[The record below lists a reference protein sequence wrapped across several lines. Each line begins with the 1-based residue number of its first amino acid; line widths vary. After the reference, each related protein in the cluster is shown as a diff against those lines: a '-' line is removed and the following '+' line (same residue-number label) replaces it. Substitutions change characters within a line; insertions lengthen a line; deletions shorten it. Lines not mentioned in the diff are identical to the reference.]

1 MSEDGVNDVTTL
13 SLVRPRGAV
22 TLRAGD
28 VRRDERLVPHLV
40 RFVRVLASWRRGFS
54 SWLRVSVSKPLPSA
68 LLIAFA
74 LPAFAADYPT
84 KPIRM
89 VVAQAAGGNAD
100 LVARAV
106 AAKMGDALKQ
116 QVVVDNRPGG
126 AGVIGA
132 ETVARAAPDGY
143 TILLASSAFGVNP
156 SLQKNLPYDPI
167 DGFSPITLVATA
179 PNLLVVHPALPVRTV
194 KELIE
199 LARARPGQLNFGSSG
214 SGGSPHLAGELFKHL
229 TRVDMV
235 HVPYKGAAPAIVDLV
250 AGNIQLSFASMPSA
264 IGQVRSGKLRGIA
277 VTSSKRS
284 AAVPDLPTVAESGVP
299 DFETAAWQGLFAPAR
314 TPAAVVTVLNRE
326 AARAV
331 QAPDV
336 RERLAVE
343 GGEPVGNSPAEFAA
357 YVKREIARW
366 STVVK
371 ATGMRAG

>member
-1 MSEDGVNDVTTL
+1 VRNEALGVALAAL
-13 SLVRPRGAV
+13 SAC
-22 TLRAGD
+22 
-28 VRRDERLVPHLV
+28 
-40 RFVRVLASWRRGFS
+40 AS
-54 SWLRVSVSKPLPSA
+54 
-68 LLIAFA
+68 
-74 LPAFAADYPT
+74 AADYPS

-100 LVARAV
+100 IVARAV
-106 AAKMGDALKQ
+106 AMKMGDALKQ
-116 QVVVDNRPGG
+116 QFVVDNRPGG

-179 PNLLVVHPALPVRTV
+179 PNLLVVNPAVPVRTV
-194 KELIE
+194 KDLIE
-199 LARARPGQLNFGSSG
+199 LARAKPGQLNFGSSG
-214 SGGSPHLAGELFKHL
+214 SGGSPHLAGELFKYL
-229 TRVDMV
+229 TKVEMV
-235 HVPYKGAAPAIVDLV
+235 HVPYKGASAAIVDLV

-277 VTSSKRS
+277 VTSTKRS
-284 AAVPDLPTVAESGVP
+284 AAVPDLPTVAEAGVP

-314 TPAAVVTVLNRE
+314 TPPAIVNVLNRE

-331 QAPDV
+331 QSVDV
-336 RERLAVE
+336 RDRLSTE
-343 GGEPVGNSPAEFAA
+343 GGEPVGNTPAEFAV

>member
-1 MSEDGVNDVTTL
+1 MRRRSAIFVT
-13 SLVRPRGAV
+13 G
-22 TLRAGD
+22 
-28 VRRDERLVPHLV
+28 
-40 RFVRVLASWRRGFS
+40 VLACA
-54 SWLRVSVSKPLPSA
+54 PPSA
-68 LLIAFA
+68 AR
-74 LPAFAADYPT
+74 AADYPT

-106 AAKMGDALKQ
+106 AMKMGDALKQ
-116 QVVVDNRPGG
+116 QMVVDNRPGG

-167 DGFSPITLVATA
+167 DGFSPITLVASS
-179 PNLLVVHPALPVRTV
+179 PNLLVVNPSLPVRSV
-194 KELIE
+194 KDLIA
-199 LARARPGQLNFGSSG
+199 LARAKPGQLNFGSSG
-214 SGGSPHLAGELFKHL
+214 SGGSPHLAGELFKYL
-229 TRVDMV
+229 AKVDMV
-235 HVPYKGAAPAIVDLV
+235 HVPYKGASAAIVDLV

-284 AAVPDLPTVAESGVP
+284 AAVPDLPTVAEGGLP
-299 DFETAAWQGLFAPAR
+299 DFETAAWQGLFAPAH
-314 TPAAVVTVLNRE
+314 TPPAIVSVLNRE

-331 QAPDV
+331 QSADV
-336 RERLAVE
+336 RERLAME
-343 GGEPVGNSPAEFAA
+343 GGEPVGNTPAQFAA
-357 YVKREIARW
+357 YVKREIGRW

>member
-1 MSEDGVNDVTTL
+1 MK
-13 SLVRPRGAV
+13 RGMAI
-22 TLRAGD
+22 A
-28 VRRDERLVPHLV
+28 
-40 RFVRVLASWRRGFS
+40 A
-54 SWLRVSVSKPLPSA
+54 A
-68 LLIAFA
+68 LLAA
-74 LPAFAADYPT
+74 PAAAADYPT

-100 LVARAV
+100 IVARAV
-106 AAKMGDALKQ
+106 AMKMGEALKQ
-116 QVVVDNRPGG
+116 QFVVDNRPGG
-126 AGVIGA
+126 VGVIGA

-156 SLQKNLPYDPI
+156 SLQKSLPYDPI
-167 DGFSPITLVATA
+167 HGFSPITLVATA
-179 PNLLVVHPALPVRTV
+179 PNILVVNPSLSVRTV
-194 KELIE
+194 KDLIA

-214 SGGSPHLAGELFKHL
+214 SGGSPHLAGELFKYL
-229 TRVDMV
+229 TKVEMV
-235 HVPYKGAAPAIVDLV
+235 HVPYKGAAAAIVDLV

-277 VTSSKRS
+277 VTSIKRS
-284 AAVPDLPTVAESGVP
+284 AAVPDLPTIAEAGVP

-314 TPAAVVTVLNRE
+314 TPAAIVQVLNRE

-336 RERLAVE
+336 RERLATE